1 MIIMER
7 YNKNINNPIK
17 QFIDFD
23 KNNKIFYISYYFD
36 ETKLVLKNAI
46 VLDGTQDVDIKIEN
60 FNLAKYIY
68 LTQID

>member
-1 MIIMER
+1 MER